1 MKDSDFNLETDL
13 IQKDEDINRASEVLK
28 AMSHPIRLKVLCS
41 IRDKEVSVLEIVD
54 LVGSSQSNISQH
66 IDILRS
72 KGIIE
77 SRREGNRILCRVSD
91 LNILELISHMK
102 TVFCKTV

>member
-1 MKDSDFNLETDL
+1 MKYFNIESNL
-13 IQKDEDINRASEVLK
+13 IDKNEDVNRASEILK
-28 AMSHPIRLKVLCS
+28 AMAHPIRLKVLCS
-41 IRDKEVSVLEIVD
+41 IKDQEVSVSDIVD

-72 KGIIE
+72 KGIVE

-91 LNILELISHMK
+91 LDILELISHMK
-102 TVFCKTV
+102 TVFCKT

>member
-1 MKDSDFNLETDL
+1 MENSEFNIETDL
-13 IQKDEDINRASEVLK
+13 IQKDGDIERASEVLK

-41 IRDKEVSVLEIVD
+41 IKDREVSVLEIVN

-91 LNILELISHMK
+91 LGVLKLISHIK
-102 TVFCKTV
+102 TVFCQTH